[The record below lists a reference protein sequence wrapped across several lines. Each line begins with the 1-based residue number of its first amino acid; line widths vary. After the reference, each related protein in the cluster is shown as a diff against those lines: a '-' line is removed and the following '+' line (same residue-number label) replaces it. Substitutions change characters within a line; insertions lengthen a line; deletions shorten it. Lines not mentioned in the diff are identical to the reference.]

1 VRIDTLTYNN
11 VQTQGTRQ
19 RAWLRQYSPQHLEQ
33 CAALVLQALRLRQP
47 SASQSTLVLGAG
59 ACTEIPLDD
68 LARASDEVVLADFD
82 LAAIQQAR
90 GELASPALGKRIHLL
105 QCDISGGISAA
116 LDRLVERQPW
126 TLLVPQGPQAVFDAA
141 AHCLEQCPV
150 PDPPQVEGLGAGGCG
165 VVISS
170 LVLSQLFSYP
180 LLDILDH
187 VQRIAPTYLGEQ
199 ERHRRYQE
207 AAQAFRIRVISAH
220 LHLLR
225 ELVDMGGVVVL
236 LSDVRGFVFNIY
248 GTDHDAEHR
257 RTIPVVPRTL
267 PDLVRENFAVIEE
280 AHWDWL
286 TDLPGKGGLG
296 RGYEVIGLALDLS
309 REGYLLDTVPESQ
322 LPVPRHPLP

>member
-1 VRIDTLTYNN
+1 MRIDTLTYNN
-11 VQTQGTRQ
+11 VQTQGARQ
-19 RAWLRQYSPQHLEQ
+19 RAWLRQYSPQHLEH
-33 CAALVLQALRLRQP
+33 CAALTLRAFKLRQP
-47 SASQSTLVLGAG
+47 AASQSTLVLGAG
-59 ACTEIPLDD
+59 ACTEVPLDD

-82 LAAIQQAR
+82 LAAIQQGR
-90 GELASPALGKRIHLL
+90 DELSSPGLRKRVHLL
-105 QCDISGGISAA
+105 QCDISGSISAS

-126 TLLVPQGPQAVFDAA
+126 TSLVPQGPQAVFDAA
-141 AHCLEQCPV
+141 AHSLEQCPV

-170 LVLSQLFSYP
+170 LLLSQLFSYP

-187 VQRIAPTYLGEQ
+187 VQRIAPNYLGEQ

-207 AAQAFRIRVISAH
+207 AAQAFRTRVISAH

-225 ELVDMGGVVVL
+225 ELVDVGGVVVL
-236 LSDVRGFVFNIY
+236 LSDILGFVFNIY

-257 RTIPVVPRTL
+257 RTMPIVPRTF

-286 TDLPGKGGLG
+286 TDLPQKNKLG
-296 RGYEVIGLALDLS
+296 RVYEVIGVAL
-309 REGYLLDTVPESQ
+309 VQKQES
-322 LPVPRHPLP
+322 